1 MKKHFIIIFYFLLL
15 IITTDCQ
22 RKQVLNTHGIAYLEN
37 KHQTLNIKTS
47 NKNDARVLLGNPS
60 SVGVFDETVWIYIER
75 TRTRGKLLKLGQN
88 VLLKNNVLVLKFDKY
103 GILQKKD
110 FYDRKSIND
119 LEFSENK
126 TIGID
131 KKQDFIFNFL
141 SSV

>member
-1 MKKHFIIIFYFLLL
+1 
-15 IITTDCQ
+15 
-22 RKQVLNTHGIAYLEN
+22 
-37 KHQTLNIKTS
+37 
-47 NKNDARVLLGNPS
+47 
-60 SVGVFDETVWIYIER
+60 
-75 TRTRGKLLKLGQN
+75 
-88 VLLKNNVLVLKFDKY
+88 LVLKFDKY

-141 SSV
+141 SSVRQKMFRGKKK